1 MQNNILIGIASDH
14 AGYEL
19 KDIVK
24 KHLQGKG
31 FEVKDFGTNSAES
44 VDYPDFAHPL
54 ADYVE
59 SASNILGVSICGS
72 GNGISMTLNK
82 HQGVRAALC
91 WNAEIAAL
99 AIQHNNANVCS
110 LPARF
115 VSNEQAI
122 EIIEAFLS
130 SEFEGGRH
138 ISRVNKIPVK

>member
-1 MQNNILIGIASDH
+1 MQKTTSIGIASDH

-19 KDIVK
+19 KSFVK
-24 KHLQGKG
+24 KYLQDKG
-31 FEVKDFGTNSAES
+31 FVVKDFGTHSVES

-54 ADYVE
+54 GDYVE
-59 SASNILGVSICGS
+59 SASNILGISICGS

-99 AIQHNNANVCS
+99 AMQHNNANVCS

-115 VSNEQAI
+115 VSNEEAL
-122 EIIEAFLS
+122 EIIDAFLS

-138 ISRVNKIPVK
+138 IARVNKIPVK